1 MEKRK
6 WVVMKTNL
14 EIRALNTVE
23 KTEENIVEGYAL
35 KFNTESRNLGGF
47 IETITPEALEGVDL
61 SDVRCFLDHDSS
73 KLLGRTS
80 SGTLKLNVDE
90 TGLYFRCILPNTSV
104 GRDAMEL
111 VTRGD
116 LNQCS
121 FGFTVEQDKW
131 AKGNDIMMR
140 SINKIGN
147 LFEISLVSI
156 PAYDDTDVRV
166 AQRSM
171 ENATNELEKR
181 KLQLEL
187 DLLGLA

>member
-121 FGFTVEQDKW
+121 FGFTVEKDKW

-166 AQRSM
+166 ATRSLEEAVNEIEKQRL
-171 ENATNELEKR
+171 ELE
-181 KLQLEL
+181 LE
-187 DLLGLA
+187 LLGLY

>member
-6 WVVMKTNL
+6 WIVMKTNL

>member
-140 SINKIGN
+140 SINKIGS

>member
-1 MEKRK
+1 M
-6 WVVMKTNL
+6 WMLMSQNL

-23 KTEENIVEGYAL
+23 QKEENIVEGYAL

-47 IETITPEALEGVDL
+47 IETISPEALKEVDL

-80 SGTLKLNVDE
+80 SGTLQLTIDE
-90 TGLYFRCILPNTSV
+90 VGLHFRCALPNTSV

-111 VTRGD
+111 VQRGD

-121 FGFTVEQDKW
+121 FGFTVKKDKW
-131 AKGNDIMMR
+131 AKGKDIMKR
-140 SINKIGN
+140 TIEKIGD

-156 PAYDDTDVRV
+156 PAYEDTDVKV
-166 AQRSM
+166 AARSL
-171 ENATNELEKR
+171 EQVTNELEKE

-187 DLLGLA
+187 DLLGL

>member
-47 IETITPEALEGVDL
+47 IETITPEALDGVDL

>member
-1 MEKRK
+1 
-6 WVVMKTNL
+6 MKTNL

-187 DLLGLA
+187 ELLGLY

>member
-90 TGLYFRCILPNTSV
+90 TGLYFRCVLPNTSV

-140 SINKIGN
+140 SINKIGS

>member
-140 SINKIGN
+140 SINKIGS

-166 AQRSM
+166 ATRSLEEAVNEIEKQRL
-171 ENATNELEKR
+171 ELE
-181 KLQLEL
+181 LE
-187 DLLGLA
+187 LLGL